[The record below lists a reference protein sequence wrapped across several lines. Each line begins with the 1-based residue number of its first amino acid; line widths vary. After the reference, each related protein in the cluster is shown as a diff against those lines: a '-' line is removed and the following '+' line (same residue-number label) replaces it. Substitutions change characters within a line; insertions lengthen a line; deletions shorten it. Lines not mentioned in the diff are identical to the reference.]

1 MFKFETKISRRK
13 LFARKGE
20 AMPTAAVEVGLMPR
34 ITDNLEFNGREPE
47 LASVLSSLITRE
59 NQHVRVTASKSFH
72 DDEGLK
78 NQMMALRSEEGF
90 SKPILP
96 PVTKGDEEQ
105 NTSLETAIG
114 GKRRSFTVRLQTS
127 DFREL
132 MAYSITSERTYQD
145 ILETAVKIYLN
156 DVSKVSSVQKKVR
169 FRG

>member
-1 MFKFETKISRRK
+1 MFKLETKIPRRK

-20 AMPTAAVEVGLMPR
+20 AMPTAAVEVELMPR
-34 ITDNLEFNGREPE
+34 IIDNLEFNGREPE

-59 NQHVRVTASKSFH
+59 NQYVRVTAPKSFH
-72 DDEGLK
+72 DEEGLK

-96 PVTKGDEEQ
+96 PVPKGDEEQ

-114 GKRRSFTVRLQTS
+114 GKRHSFTVRLQNP
-127 DFREL
+127 DYREL
-132 MAYSITSERTYQD
+132 MAYSITTERTYQD
-145 ILETAVKIYLN
+145 ILETAVKKYLN
-156 DVSKVSSVQKKVR
+156 EVSKVLPVPRNVR